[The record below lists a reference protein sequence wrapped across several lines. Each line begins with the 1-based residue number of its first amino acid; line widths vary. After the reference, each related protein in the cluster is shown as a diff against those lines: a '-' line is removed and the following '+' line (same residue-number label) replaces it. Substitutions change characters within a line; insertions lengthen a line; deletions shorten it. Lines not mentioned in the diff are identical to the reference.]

1 MLRQHPAE
9 IAALR
14 AIFDPATHAHRPDC
28 CGPNIG
34 TDCIGCAMA
43 EREEYAAEIERL
55 RSYVGNNMLMSDFRN
70 VDGMRAEIARLTAE
84 RDSAE
89 KCCSMLSRINN
100 GIILAMQAAWIAHQY
115 GKEPADSVMEWIANS
130 LDGPGLLPD
139 PGDDGFTTDAQAWF
153 DAQIA
158 ERPDDG
164 IVHAA
169 KICPNCDTDLPDG
182 CGGLF
187 ENDHDCM
194 WRKT

>member
-1 MLRQHPAE
+1 MSDLISKIRSAQIRAGEDAVCDHLRKMGLIDDQNTVAGVHLTALELADEHDAYDDVPQAKEVAAMLRSQ
-9 IAALR
+9 
-14 AIFDPATHAHRPDC
+14 
-28 CGPNIG
+28 
-34 TDCIGCAMA
+34 
-43 EREEYAAEIERL
+43 AAEIDRL
-55 RSYVGNNMLMSDFRN
+55 
-70 VDGMRAEIARLTAE
+70 IAE

-89 KCCSMLSRINN
+89 KCCSMLSRING

-130 LDGPGLLPD
+130 LDGPGLLPG

-182 CGGLF
+182 FGGLF

-194 WRKT
+194 LRNP

>member
-1 MLRQHPAE
+1 MNAHTALEIASRLEALIPIAGGLAVEALRRQH
-9 IAALR
+9 
-14 AIFDPATHAHRPDC
+14 
-28 CGPNIG
+28 
-34 TDCIGCAMA
+34 
-43 EREEYAAEIERL
+43 AEIERL
-55 RSYVGNNMLMSDFRN
+55 KTVPMKYRRMAFNAQLQEENAQLS
-70 VDGMRAEIARLTAE
+70 EKIERLTAE

-194 WRKT
+194 WRKP

>member
-1 MLRQHPAE
+1 MIERTALEIADSLEVEMLSLKNADAAAEMLRSQ
-9 IAALR
+9 
-14 AIFDPATHAHRPDC
+14 
-28 CGPNIG
+28 
-34 TDCIGCAMA
+34 
-43 EREEYAAEIERL
+43 AAEIERL
-55 RSYVGNNMLMSDFRN
+55 TSCLFEMQNAAKSLAAERDAAIAAAVAAE
-70 VDGMRAEIARLTAE
+70 RAEIERLTAE

-89 KCCSMLSRINN
+89 KCCSMLSRING

-130 LDGPGLLPD
+130 LDGPGLLPG

-182 CGGLF
+182 FGGLF

-194 WRKT
+194 LRNP

>member
-1 MLRQHPAE
+1 MTPSDSKAMNDSMRVDIPPCGIGAQ
-9 IAALR
+9 AAYVRGFAAGLAHVRELAATQIKER
-14 AIFDPATHAHRPDC
+14 AD
-28 CGPNIG
+28 
-34 TDCIGCAMA
+34 
-43 EREEYAAEIERL
+43 
-55 RSYVGNNMLMSDFRN
+55 
-70 VDGMRAEIARLTAE
+70 RLTEE

-100 GIILAMQAAWIAHQY
+100 GIILAMQSAWIAHKY
-115 GKEPADSVMEWIANS
+115 GNEPADSVMEWIANS

-139 PGDDGFTTDAQAWF
+139 PGDDGFTIDAQAWF

-164 IVHAA
+164 IVRAA
-169 KICPNCDTDLPDG
+169 KTCPNCDTDLPDG

-194 WRKT
+194 WRKP

>member
-1 MLRQHPAE
+1 MNARTALEIALDLDAASCSSFVKLEAAAMLRQQH
-9 IAALR
+9 
-14 AIFDPATHAHRPDC
+14 
-28 CGPNIG
+28 
-34 TDCIGCAMA
+34 
-43 EREEYAAEIERL
+43 AEIE
-55 RSYVGNNMLMSDFRN
+55 
-70 VDGMRAEIARLTAE
+70 RLTAE

>member
-1 MLRQHPAE
+1 MSERTAQQLVDRLNSSDPDFDDCTDAAIILLRQ
-9 IAALR
+9 
-14 AIFDPATHAHRPDC
+14 
-28 CGPNIG
+28 
-34 TDCIGCAMA
+34 
-43 EREEYAAEIERL
+43 YAEIE
-55 RSYVGNNMLMSDFRN
+55 
-70 VDGMRAEIARLTAE
+70 RLTAE

-194 WRKT
+194 WRKP